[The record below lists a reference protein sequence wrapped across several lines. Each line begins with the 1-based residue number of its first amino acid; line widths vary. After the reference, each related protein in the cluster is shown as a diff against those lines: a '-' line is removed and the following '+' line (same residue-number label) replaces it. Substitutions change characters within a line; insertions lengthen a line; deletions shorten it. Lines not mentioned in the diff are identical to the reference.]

1 MLPHSSFLSCVGF
14 KKDSYYLALLTGKC
28 TSFFPSLSRNGTK
41 MFNFLYL
48 SRNRVLIK
56 VSTLRWP
63 VSKAPGPI
71 SNQSRVKIFRVK
83 LKNFVL
89 GADSEVNVY
98 SFFFLLSRF
107 FIFM

>member
-41 MFNFLYL
+41 MFSFLYL
-48 SRNRVLIK
+48 SRSRVLFK
-56 VSTLRWP
+56 VSTLLWP

-83 LKNFVL
+83 LKNFLL

-98 SFFFLLSRF
+98 PFFLLSRF
-107 FIFM
+107 IFI